1 MTRRSLLY
9 VIVPMALAAVPV
21 GAQEPAQQARPDSVA
36 AAQDTTALIL
46 QAQAAGTA
54 SGARVGAGGWFA
66 GGFASGLI
74 LGLVGTG
81 VTWALASYSEVQ
93 LPVERQAMI
102 ANQTGGYRQVY
113 EKSFSDRVR
122 MKRKSAALKGGL
134 VGTGIVLTLFLSSWA
149 SSP

>member
-1 MTRRSLLY
+1 MT
-9 VIVPMALAAVPV
+9 LAVASV
-21 GAQEPAQQARPDSVA
+21 GAQQPDQQARPDSLA
-36 AAQDTTALIL
+36 AAPDTPALIL

-54 SGARVGAGGWFA
+54 SGARIGAGGWFA
-66 GGFASGLI
+66 GGFVSGLL
-74 LGLVGTG
+74 LGLAGTG
-81 VTWALASYSEVQ
+81 VTWALANYSEVQ
-93 LPVERQAMI
+93 LPVEKQAFVG
-102 ANQTGGYRQVY
+102 NETGTYRQLY